1 MLNILWRNL
10 RWRLQ
15 NPVSIIVTIL
25 QPLLWLV
32 LYSAVANQ
40 TMNLVGISNYTA
52 FVLPGII
59 VLVTFSSCSSS
70 GIINYLNKKSGS
82 FYRILISPVSRKCII
97 LGQTLE
103 AMLLSFFEIGIL
115 FVVSLFF
122 SVKLYCCIDVI
133 LVSFILIV
141 LTSFFVSNLAYSI
154 SLILPNEVIYETIM
168 NAIVLPIFF
177 VSTALVPEEGL
188 HGKLQ
193 ILVKINPFTHVIN
206 SLRSAILYGKVRFD
220 EAIISI
226 LLMMILCIIVFAIS
240 NYRLKLE
247 TRS

>member
-40 TMNLVGISNYTA
+40 TMNLVGINNYTA

-122 SVKLYCCIDVI
+122 SVRLHCGIDVA
-133 LVSFILIV
+133 LVSFVLIV
-141 LTSFFVSNLAYSI
+141 LTSFFVSNLAYSV
-154 SLILPNEVIYETIM
+154 SLILPNEVIYETVM
-168 NAIVLPIFF
+168 NAIVLPVFF

-206 SLRSAILYGKVRFD
+206 SLRSAILYGKVRSN
-220 EAIISI
+220 EAIMSI
-226 LLMMILCIIVFAIS
+226 LLMMILCIIVFIIS
-240 NYRLKLE
+240 NFRLKME